1 MTPVLCNERTDILD
15 YLPHSEVV
23 DYRAGEVI
31 YDAGC
36 PAGRMFLII
45 QGRVQVSQDVTPE
58 LRLVLDIYT
67 SDEIF
72 GESAVLH
79 LPCCPEVAMALETTS
94 VMTWSTEKLR
104 QIMRSR
110 PEVGIALTQILAA
123 RLVEARS
130 RLACFA
136 NATINERLARAL
148 AHLAERLGTRL
159 ANGSIRITGLKHKLL
174 ADYTVA
180 SRATVTHWMGNF
192 RRHGLLQYDRNSV
205 LVYPN
210 ALKQW
215 IEWHESHPGPDAK
228 PAAVRPDATP
238 VQRQLSPREHQV
250 MECVTQGLKNKQIA
264 ERLCIAE
271 QTVKNHL
278 QNVFETLQVKSR
290 RQAVHRLADVS
301 SRWTMGPQPIA
312 PPQLRQV
319 G

>member
-1 MTPVLCNERTDILD
+1 MTPVLCNEPIDILE

-31 YDAGC
+31 YDTGY
-36 PAGRMFLII
+36 PAGRLFLII
-45 QGRVQVSQDVTPE
+45 QGRVQVSQEVTHE
-58 LRLVLDIYT
+58 FRLVLDIYAN
-67 SDEIF
+67 DDIF
-72 GESAVLH
+72 GECAMLH
-79 LPCCPEVAMALETTS
+79 LPRCREVAIALETTS

-110 PEVGIALTQILAA
+110 PEVGIALTQILAG
-123 RLVEARS
+123 RLVESRS
-130 RLACFA
+130 RLASFA
-136 NATINERLARAL
+136 HATINERLAHAL
-148 AHLAERLGTRL
+148 AHLAERLGTRM

-215 IEWHESHPGPDAK
+215 IEWHEAHPGLDEK
-228 PAAVRPDATP
+228 PPVRPEAAP
-238 VQRQLSPREHQV
+238 VEGHLSPREHQV
-250 MECVTQGLKNKQIA
+250 MACVAQGLKNKQIA
-264 ERLCIAE
+264 ERLGIAE

-290 RQAVHRLADVS
+290 RQAVHRLADIS
-301 SRWTMGPQPIA
+301 SRWMLGPQPIA